1 MKYKNL
7 WKGLFSYRSE
17 MEVQYAYAY
26 SKAQAKVMMLRRLA
40 NKHDVSYQAV
50 FGMFDGS
57 KPNYQIIIETEF
69 KEVTE

>member
-1 MKYKNL
+1 MKLKQL

-17 MEVQYAYAY
+17 LDVQYAYAY

-40 NKHDVSYQAV
+40 KKHEVSYQTV

-57 KPNYQIIIETEF
+57 KPNYQIIVETEF
-69 KEVTE
+69 KEAL